1 MARKHKR
8 LREEMEE
15 TEVDELVETI
25 EVLATEIQKLNFT
38 LDGLKEDTERME
50 ETQPFL
56 QRQIS
61 LNQRKM
67 IKMSNILIVKTNTK
81 KDLDAKLGAYQVE
94 IQAKQKEQLE
104 KDNKTNIKDW
114 WKVDEKTEEAR

>member
-1 MARKHKR
+1 
-8 LREEMEE
+8 
-15 TEVDELVETI
+15 VDELVETI

-104 KDNKTNIKDW
+104 KDNKTNIKDTP
-114 WKVDEKTEEAR
+114 K

>member
-1 MARKHKR
+1 
-8 LREEMEE
+8 
-15 TEVDELVETI
+15 
-25 EVLATEIQKLNFT
+25 
-38 LDGLKEDTERME
+38 
-50 ETQPFL
+50 
-56 QRQIS
+56 

-104 KDNKTNIKDW
+104 KDNKTNIKDTP
-114 WKVDEKTEEAR
+114 K